1 MPQQQE
7 VLTAARF
14 YIELSL
20 NGSPNPVD
28 AVFMECSGFKR
39 TQEVI
44 EACEVTP
51 QRWGSAN
58 ASAGMVMRTKIPGNV
73 KSNNLVLK
81 RGLTCSTS
89 LWKWFDE
96 VQAGNWAQ
104 QRRDGSVTIYDQAAM
119 PQARFQFVRAWPTR
133 YSISDLSASSNEYEL
148 EELELACEEFF
159 RDGDVEGVLNL
170 EGGAAAERPT
180 PPDLPNIREIIRE
193 RIENRQQ
200 QFQSRRAGG

>member
-1 MPQQQE
+1 MPQPQE
-7 VLTAARF
+7 ILTACRF

-20 NGSPNPVD
+20 DGSPNPVD
-28 AVFMECSGFKR
+28 AIFMECSGFKR

-58 ASAGMVMRTKIPGNV
+58 ASAGLVVRTKVPGNV

-89 LWKWFDE
+89 LWQWFDE
-96 VQAGNWAQ
+96 VQAGNWSE
-104 QRRDGSVTIYDQAAM
+104 QRRDGSVTIYDQAAT

-133 YSISDLSASSNEYEL
+133 YTIADLTASSSDYEV
-148 EELELACEEFF
+148 EEIELACEEFF
-159 RDGDVEGVLNL
+159 RDGDVEGIRGSGD
-170 EGGAAAERPT
+170 GGGNQGGGGDTEDEDGPRT
-180 PPDLPNIREIIRE
+180 LREIIRE
-193 RIENRQQ
+193 GVEVWRGMRG
-200 QFQSRRAGG
+200 R

>member
-1 MPQQQE
+1 MPQPHE
-7 VLTAARF
+7 ILTAARF

-20 NGSPNPVD
+20 NGSSDPVD

-51 QRWGSAN
+51 QKWGSAN
-58 ASAGMVMRTKIPGNV
+58 ATAGLVVRTKVPGNV

-89 LWKWFDE
+89 LWKWFDQ
-96 VQAGNWAQ
+96 VQMGNWAN
-104 QRRDGSVTIYDQAAM
+104 QRRDGSVTIYDQAAT

-133 YSISDLSASSNEYEL
+133 YTISDINASSNDYEI
-148 EELELACEEFF
+148 EEIELACEEFF
-159 RDGDVEGVLNL
+159 RDAEMQGATDRDVSGL
-170 EGGAAAERPT
+170 EV
-180 PPDLPNIREIIRE
+180 
-193 RIENRQQ
+193 
-200 QFQSRRAGG
+200 